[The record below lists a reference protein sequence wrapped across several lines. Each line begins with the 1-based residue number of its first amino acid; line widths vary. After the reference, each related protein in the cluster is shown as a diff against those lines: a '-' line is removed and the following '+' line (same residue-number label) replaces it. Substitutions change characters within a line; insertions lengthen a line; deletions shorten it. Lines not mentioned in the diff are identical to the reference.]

1 MPTLGARALRRA
13 TNLAPFGETLARY
26 VVEAWHAARFRAPR
40 WEQLPR
46 ATPLLLLCICLLDV
60 VVNVALQWVVV
71 AGPARFYP
79 QAIAAGW
86 FSVAAL
92 ALACWSTRFAASVER
107 IDAPDAHDA
116 PRDALHATT
125 AASPDAASLFALA
138 LLAALIINTLTSA
151 IYIPLYRSD
160 VFAGDGD
167 WGTVQWLLQW
177 LAWGAGAVWA
187 LAANV
192 ALLTRVVR
200 HVNADANTTISTS
213 TLVNGNVIAVAL
225 LMSATAI
232 QLWATPVPFWYPDEA
247 QGERE
252 KSAARAVSSHLKPA
266 NLLKQAGVFEA
277 ALKALP
283 AERPGVV
290 DTYVITY
297 SPYASED
304 VFLKESEVVTG
315 VMAARFGTGARTLRL
330 VNHAS
335 TVATLPW
342 ATPENLQA
350 AIAHVGSLM
359 NPAEDL
365 LFIHF
370 ASHGG
375 SDGQLESRFWPLQ
388 IGNLGAAEVRTWL
401 DDAGVS
407 TRIISVSACYSGGW
421 VPALKSPDTLVMTA
435 SDAEH
440 TSYGCGAKSELTY
453 FTRAV
458 FAEQLAVSTRS
469 FEKALA
475 AARPIIE
482 AREIEGGKKDGFSNP
497 QIDVGVNAK
506 ARIERWIGEIEA
518 QTGALRGL

>member
-1 MPTLGARALRRA
+1 M
-13 TNLAPFGETLARY
+13 TLAATKNY
-26 VVEAWHAARFRAPR
+26 WTYAHEALQVARFRAPR
-40 WEQLPR
+40 WPQLPP
-46 ATPLLLLCICLLDV
+46 ATPLLLLCLCLLDV
-60 VVNVALQWVVV
+60 LVNIVLQWCVVDS
-71 AGPARFYP
+71 PARFYP

-86 FSVAAL
+86 FSIAAL
-92 ALACWSTRFAASVER
+92 ALACWSTRVAANSGHVAAPVLDGVQDASVAQVET
-107 IDAPDAHDA
+107 P
-116 PRDALHATT
+116 
-125 AASPDAASLFALA
+125 PDAASLFALA
-138 LLAALIINTLTSA
+138 LLAALAINTLCA
-151 IYIPLYRSD
+151 AVYIPLYRAD
-160 VFAGDGD
+160 VFSGDGE
-167 WGTVQWLLQW
+167 WSHVQSLLQW
-177 LAWGAGAVWA
+177 LVWGAGAVWVM
-187 LAANV
+187 LAQLT
-192 ALLTRVVR
+192 LLTRVAR
-200 HVNADANTTISTS
+200 HANAHAS
-213 TLVNGNVIAVAL
+213 LIAVAL
-225 LMSATAI
+225 LTSATVL
-232 QLWATPVPFWYPDEA
+232 QLWATPVPFWYADEEA
-247 QGERE
+247 GERE
-252 KSAARAVSSHLKPA
+252 KIAARSVPSHLKPA

-277 ALKALP
+277 ALAALP
-283 AERPGVV
+283 PERPGVV

-304 VFLKESEVVTG
+304 VFLKESEVVSR
-315 VMAARFGTGARTLRL
+315 VMAARFGTGTRTLRL

-350 AIAHVGSLM
+350 AIAHVATLM

-401 DDAGVS
+401 DDAGVT

-421 VPALKSPDTLVMTA
+421 VPALKSPGTLVMTA

-518 QTGALRGL
+518 QTGALKSP

>member
-1 MPTLGARALRRA
+1 MFTRYAQQAWRAA
-13 TNLAPFGETLARY
+13 CF
-26 VVEAWHAARFRAPR
+26 HAPR

-46 ATPLLLLCICLLDV
+46 ATPLLLLCVCLLDV
-60 VVNVALQWVVV
+60 MAKVALQWVVV
-71 AGPARFYP
+71 AGAARFYP

-86 FSVAAL
+86 FSLAAL
-92 ALACWSTRFAASVER
+92 ALASWSTRFAASVER
-107 IDAPDAHDA
+107 IGAHD
-116 PRDALHATT
+116 PPHEPS
-125 AASPDAASLFALA
+125 AARPDVASLFALA
-138 LLAALIINTLTSA
+138 LLAALAINTLTSA
-151 IYIPLYRSD
+151 IYIPLYRAD
-160 VFAGDGD
+160 VFAGDGE

-187 LAANV
+187 LAAHIT
-192 ALLTRVVR
+192 LLMRVVR
-200 HVNADANTTISTS
+200 HVNADVNINT
-213 TLVNGNVIAVAL
+213 NGSVIAVAL

-232 QLWATPVPFWYPDEA
+232 QLWATPVPFWYADQE

-252 KSAARAVSSHLKPA
+252 KVAARAASSHLKPV

-277 ALKALP
+277 ALAALP

-290 DTYVITY
+290 DAYVITY

-304 VFLKESEVVTG
+304 VFLKESEVVTA
-315 VMAARFGTGARTLRL
+315 VMAARFGTAARTLRL
-330 VNHAS
+330 VNHPS

-350 AIAHVGSLM
+350 AIARVGSLM

-365 LFIHF
+365 LFVHL

-388 IGNLGAAEVRTWL
+388 IGNLGAADVRTWL
-401 DDAGVS
+401 DDAGVT

-421 VPALKSPDTLVMTA
+421 VPALKSPGTLVMTA

-497 QIDVGVNAK
+497 QIDVGTVAK
-506 ARIERWIGEIEA
+506 ARIDRWLAEIEA
-518 QTGALRGL
+518 RSDNNDAARKP

>member
-1 MPTLGARALRRA
+1 MFT
-13 TNLAPFGETLARY
+13 RY
-26 VVEAWHAARFRAPR
+26 AKEAWRAARFREPR
-40 WEQLPR
+40 WHHLPC

-60 VVNVALQWVVV
+60 LINIGMQYALV

-86 FSVAAL
+86 FSLAAL
-92 ALACWSTRFAASVER
+92 ALACWSTRLAPSAQR
-107 IDAPDAHDA
+107 IDAHDA
-116 PRDALHATT
+116 PPEPT
-125 AASPDAASLFALA
+125 AARPDAASLFAVA

-151 IYIPLYRSD
+151 IYIPLYRAD
-160 VFAGDGD
+160 VFAGDGE
-167 WGTVQWLLQW
+167 WGTVQSVLQW
-177 LAWGAGAVWA
+177 LAWSAGAVWVLLA
-187 LAANV
+187 LLT
-192 ALLTRVVR
+192 LLTRVVR
-200 HVNADANTTISTS
+200 HANANANS
-213 TLVNGNVIAVAL
+213 NGTVIAVAL
-225 LMSATAI
+225 LLSATMI
-232 QLWATPVPFWYPDEA
+232 QLWATPAQFWYADEE
-247 QGERE
+247 QVERE
-252 KSAARAVSSHLKPA
+252 KIAARTVPSNLKPA

-277 ALKALP
+277 ALAALP
-283 AERPGVV
+283 FERPGVV

-304 VFLKESEVVTG
+304 VFLKESEVVTR
-315 VMAARFGTGARTLRL
+315 VMADRFGTGARTLRL

-350 AIAHVGSLM
+350 AIAHVGTLM

-401 DDAGVS
+401 DDAGVT

-421 VPALKSPDTLVMTA
+421 VPALKSPGTLVMTA
-435 SDAEH
+435 SDADH

-506 ARIERWIGEIEA
+506 ARIDRWLAEIDG
-518 QTGALRGL
+518 QTGVFRSP

>member
-1 MPTLGARALRRA
+1 MTHFTIQNYWAYAHEALQ
-13 TNLAPFGETLARY
+13 
-26 VVEAWHAARFRAPR
+26 VARFRAPIWQR
-40 WEQLPR
+40 LPA
-46 ATPLLLLCICLLDV
+46 ATPLLLLCLCLLDV
-60 VVNVALQWVVV
+60 LVNMVLQWCAVD
-71 AGPARFYP
+71 GPARFYP
-79 QAIAAGW
+79 QAIAA
-86 FSVAAL
+86 L
-92 ALACWSTRFAASVER
+92 ALACWATRFAAAAPPVTAPVVAASLDEAQSESTAPVAPVE
-107 IDAPDAHDA
+107 
-116 PRDALHATT
+116 
-125 AASPDAASLFALA
+125 ASPDAASLFALA
-138 LLAALIINTLTSA
+138 LLAALAINIFTST
-151 IYIPLYRSD
+151 IYIVLNGADAFGADGESD
-160 VFAGDGD
+160 SVLS
-167 WGTVQWLLQW
+167 LLQW
-177 LAWGAGAVWA
+177 LVWGAGAVWA
-187 LAANV
+187 LAANL

-200 HVNADANTTISTS
+200 QANT
-213 TLVNGNVIAVAL
+213 NGSLIAVAL
-225 LMSATAI
+225 LMSAAVL
-232 QLWATPVPFWYPDEA
+232 QLWATPVPFWYADEA

-252 KSAARAVSSHLKPA
+252 TVAARAMPSHTKPA

-277 ALKALP
+277 ALRALP

-304 VFLKESEVVTG
+304 VFLKESEVVTR
-315 VMAARFGTGARTLRL
+315 VMAERFGTGARTLRL

-350 AIAHVGSLM
+350 AIAHVGTLM

-388 IGNLGAAEVRTWL
+388 IANLGAADVRTWL
-401 DDAGVS
+401 DDAGVT

-421 VPALKSPDTLVMTA
+421 VPALKSPGTLVMTA
-435 SDAEH
+435 SDADH

-475 AARPIIE
+475 TARPIIE

-506 ARIERWIGEIEA
+506 ARIARWLAEIDGQA
-518 QTGALRGL
+518 GAFRSP

>member
-1 MPTLGARALRRA
+1 M
-13 TNLAPFGETLARY
+13 
-26 VVEAWHAARFRAPR
+26 VCFRAPR
-40 WEQLPR
+40 WDQLPR
-46 ATPLLLLCICLLDV
+46 ATPQLLLYVCVLDV
-60 VVNVALQWVVV
+60 LLNMGLQWAIV
-71 AGPARFYP
+71 AGSARFYP
-79 QAIAAGW
+79 QAIASGW
-86 FSVAAL
+86 FSLAAL
-92 ALACWSTRFAASVER
+92 ALACWSTRFAPSARR
-107 IDAPDAHDA
+107 IDGQDA
-116 PRDALHATT
+116 PPEAAATL
-125 AASPDAASLFALA
+125 PDAASLFAVA
-138 LLAALIINTLTSA
+138 LIAALIINTITQA
-151 IYIPLYRSD
+151 IYIPLYRAD
-160 VFAGDGD
+160 AFAGDGEG
-167 WGTVQWLLQW
+167 GTVQWLLQW
-177 LAWGAGAVWA
+177 VAWSAGAVWV
-187 LAANV
+187 LAV
-192 ALLTRVVR
+192 YITLLTRVAR
-200 HVNADANTTISTS
+200 RANTHGS
-213 TLVNGNVIAVAL
+213 VIAVAL
-225 LMSATAI
+225 LISATLI
-232 QLWATPVPFWYPDEA
+232 QLWATPVPFWYADEE

-252 KSAARAVSSHLKPA
+252 KAAARTVPSYLKPA

-277 ALKALP
+277 ALAALP
-283 AERPGVV
+283 PERPGVV
-290 DTYVITY
+290 DAYVITY

-304 VFLKESEVVTG
+304 VFLKESEVVTR
-315 VMAARFGTGARTLRL
+315 VMADRFGTGARTLRL

-350 AIAHVGSLM
+350 AIAHVGTLM

-388 IGNLGAAEVRTWL
+388 IGNLGAADVRTWL
-401 DDAGVS
+401 DDAGVA

-421 VPALKSPDTLVMTA
+421 VAALKSPGTLVMTA

-453 FTRAV
+453 YTRAV

-482 AREIEGGKKDGFSNP
+482 GREIEGGKKDGFSNP

-506 ARIERWIGEIEA
+506 TRIERWIGEIDA
-518 QTGALRGL
+518 QTGALKSP

>member
-1 MPTLGARALRRA
+1 M
-13 TNLAPFGETLARY
+13 
-26 VVEAWHAARFRAPR
+26 VRFRAPR
-40 WEQLPR
+40 WDQLPR
-46 ATPLLLLCICLLDV
+46 ATPLLLLCVCLLDV
-60 VVNVALQWVVV
+60 LLNIAVQWAIV
-71 AGPARFYP
+71 AGSARFYP
-79 QAIAAGW
+79 QAIASGW
-86 FSVAAL
+86 FSLAAL
-92 ALACWSTRFAASVER
+92 ALACWSTRFAASAQH
-107 IDAPDAHDA
+107 IDAHDA
-116 PRDALHATT
+116 LHEPNAGQ
-125 AASPDAASLFALA
+125 PDAASLFALA
-138 LLAALIINTLTSA
+138 LAAAIIINTITSA
-151 IYIPLYRSD
+151 IYIPLYRAD
-160 VFAGDGD
+160 VFAGDGE
-167 WGTVQWLLQW
+167 WGYLLSLLQW
-177 LAWGAGAVWA
+177 LIWGAGAVWVL
-187 LAANV
+187 LAHIT
-192 ALLTRVVR
+192 LLTRVAR
-200 HVNADANTTISTS
+200 HANANANVSGS
-213 TLVNGNVIAVAL
+213 AIAVAL
-225 LMSATAI
+225 LMSATLI
-232 QLWATPVPFWYPDEA
+232 QLWATPVPFWYADEE

-252 KSAARAVSSHLKPA
+252 KIAARTVPSHLKPA

-277 ALKALP
+277 ALAALP
-283 AERPGVV
+283 PERPGVV
-290 DTYVITY
+290 DAYVITY
-297 SPYASED
+297 SPYATED
-304 VFLKESEVVTG
+304 VFLKESEVVTR
-315 VMAARFGTGARTLRL
+315 VMSERFGTGARTVRL

-335 TVATLPW
+335 TVATIPW

-350 AIAHVGSLM
+350 AIAHVGRLM

-401 DDAGVS
+401 DDAGVT

-421 VPALKSPDTLVMTA
+421 VAALKSPGTLVMTA

-440 TSYGCGAKSELTY
+440 TSYGCGTKSELTY
-453 FTRAV
+453 YTRAV

-518 QTGALRGL
+518 QTGALKSP